1 MRTAV
6 LGALVGAGLVMAAVG
21 ATPEGSNVFAQ
32 RTEAYTSATPE
43 RELIALSETVDRQY
57 QQVILIDPRE
67 RAMSVYHVDLTS
79 GAVKLQCVRRIH
91 WDLQMEYFNG
101 TGLTP
106 QEIRSM
112 LESR

>member
-1 MRTAV
+1 MTTVSVAV
-6 LGALVGAGLVMAAVG
+6 SVPSSTVS
-21 ATPEGSNVFAQ
+21 SNV
-32 RTEAYTSATPE
+32 TAT
-43 RELIALSETVDRQY
+43 
-57 QQVILIDPRE
+57 
-67 RAMSVYHVDLTS
+67 RAPGPTS
-79 GAVKLQCVRRIH
+79 GAVKLQCVRHIH